1 MTAMTDAP
9 SQSRQSA
16 SSKNTAPDTDSTLDN
31 PLSPSFRRG
40 KNILAVASGKG
51 GVGKTFFSISLTQAL
66 ANMGKKVLLFDGDL
80 GLANVDVQLGL
91 MPKRDLN
98 DVIRGRLSLDK
109 VIQHYEGGN
118 FDIIA
123 GRSGQASLSALP
135 SQRLM
140 MLRDQLLDVAD
151 QYDAVI
157 IDLGAGVDRTVRMLS
172 SMATRT
178 LLVSTDEPT
187 SLTDAYAFIKL
198 GAAAGLSK
206 NVSIV
211 VNMAQS
217 ASEGEKTYK
226 TLLKACENFLR
237 LSPPLAGM
245 VRQDPRVK
253 ETIRHQTPLLTRSPN
268 TEAASDVEKIAKN
281 AWREMQEEARE
292 MVKAAAKR

>member
-1 MTAMTDAP
+1 MAQNTP
-9 SQSRQSA
+9 SPELTG
-16 SSKNTAPDTDSTLDN
+16 SSFP
-31 PLSPSFRRG
+31 RG
-40 KNILAVASGKG
+40 KNIIAVASGKG
-51 GVGKTFFSISLTQAL
+51 GVGKTFFSISLTHAL
-66 ANMGKKVLLFDGDL
+66 SRMGKKVLLFDGDL

-109 VIQHYEGGN
+109 VVQRYEDGG

-135 SQRLM
+135 SQRLA
-140 MLRDQLLDVAD
+140 MLRDQLIELSDAYDV
-151 QYDAVI
+151 VVV
-157 IDLGAGVDRTVRMLS
+157 DLGAGVDRTVRMFS
-172 SMATRT
+172 ASATRT

-198 GAAAGLSK
+198 GSAAGMSK

-211 VNMAQS
+211 VNMAS
-217 ASEGEKTYK
+217 SKAEGEKTYK

-237 LSPPLAGM
+237 LSPPMAGM
-245 VRQDPRVK
+245 VRQDPKVK

-268 TEAASDVEKIAKN
+268 CEAAGDIEKVAQN
-281 AWREMQEEARE
+281 AYKEMLEEAKTLI
-292 MVKAAAKR
+292 KAGRG